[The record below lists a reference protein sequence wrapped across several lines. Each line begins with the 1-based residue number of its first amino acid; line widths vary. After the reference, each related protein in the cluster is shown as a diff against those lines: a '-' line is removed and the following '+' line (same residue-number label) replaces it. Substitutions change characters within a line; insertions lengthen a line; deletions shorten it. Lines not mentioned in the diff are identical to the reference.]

1 VQQVIRLESI
11 LDRSFSH
18 HHKIYHLNKHKNN
31 NHMKKAFRYFASNLI
46 VLTVTTLVFIG
57 WTSGPTRKQFVI
69 EPIQPRMIVLDS
81 GKVRFQLP
89 EHFSE
94 TSELIDYFKK
104 LDPTILCW
112 FEYENNLKEK
122 YTITVTKL
130 DCLEEMP
137 MEIAFNENIIKYN
150 LINEGATIAR
160 LMDFGIFDS
169 KGKRYRYKKTRLN
182 EINKIIYYFMENDNA
197 RYVYQL
203 ALIQF
208 TEPNLFSDSLIAVVA
223 HSFDFI
229 QNPGAKIK

>member
-1 VQQVIRLESI
+1 M
-11 LDRSFSH
+11 
-18 HHKIYHLNKHKNN
+18 KN
-31 NHMKKAFRYFASNLI
+31 AFRYITSRLI
-46 VLTVTTLVFIG
+46 VVTVTSLLFTG
-57 WTSGPTRKQFVI
+57 WTSGPTRKQMI
-69 EPIQPRMIVLDS
+69 TEPIDPGMIVLDS

-89 EHFSE
+89 AYFSE
-94 TSELIDYFKK
+94 TSGLNEYFKK

-112 FEYENNLKEK
+112 FEYENDLKKK

-150 LINEGATIAR
+150 LINEGPTIAR
-160 LMDFGIFDS
+160 LMDFGIFDLN
-169 KGKRYRYKKTRLN
+169 GKRYRYKKTRLN

-208 TEPNLFSDSLIAVVA
+208 TEPNLFSDSLIAKAA

-229 QNPGAKIK
+229 QKPGAKIK